1 LFEGSLVKLFASLC
15 VASAVA
21 LGLSA
26 CSKQEPATSTSSP
39 AATTAA
45 APAAPTASIYDTVA
59 NTGKGFT
66 VGSLMSAQ
74 VVYVIFE
81 PQCPHCAKLWRASLP
96 LHSKVKFVWMPVS
109 FSAKSLPQAAALI
122 NSPTPAETMTAHE
135 ESLMSGKGGLA
146 APDNV
151 SPELQQAIKNNS
163 QLLTALGAD
172 SVPFVL
178 AKHRQSGQ
186 IVTFNGAMETAQLAQ
201 LLGI

>member
-1 LFEGSLVKLFASLC
+1 VKLFASLC
-15 VASAVA
+15 LAGAVA
-21 LGLSA
+21 LTLSA
-26 CSKQEPATSTSSP
+26 CSKQESAASAASPSP
-39 AATTAA
+39 APVA
-45 APAAPTASIYDTVA
+45 AAPTASIYDTVA

-66 VGSLMSAQ
+66 VGSMMSAQ
-74 VVYVIFE
+74 AVYVIFE

-151 SPELQQAIKNNS
+151 SPELQQAIKTNS

>member
-1 LFEGSLVKLFASLC
+1 LKSLFSILCLAGALSLA
-15 VASAVA
+15 
-21 LGLSA
+21 A
-26 CSKQEPATSTSSP
+26 CSKQEASTASSP
-39 AATTAA
+39 ASPSTAPVSA
-45 APAAPTASIYDTVA
+45 APSTSIYDTVA

-66 VGSLMSAQ
+66 VGAMMSAQ
-74 VVYVIFE
+74 TVYVIFE
-81 PQCPHCAKLWRASLP
+81 PQCPHCAKLWKASVP

-122 NSPTPAETMTAHE
+122 SSPTPAETMTAHE
-135 ESLMSGKGGLA
+135 ESLMAGKGGLS

-178 AKHRQSGQ
+178 AKHRQTGQ
-186 IVTFNGAMETAQLAQ
+186 IVTYNGSMETDQLAQ